1 MLDKKVQ
8 AAAQQIR
15 VTRADALPQVG
26 IFAGY
31 GYTHGL
37 TVNDETFIDNAGF
50 SVGAKVSIPIFHFGE
65 RFYKVRSDKSKYEQA
80 VAERDSSYEL
90 MTLEMSKAANELE
103 ESEYERVLAAS
114 NTASAEENLRV
125 SRLHY
130 DSGTETL
137 SGLLEAQTL
146 WQLANRDSVESDI
159 NRFLAWLSYLK
170 TTGDL
175 NPVFCN
181 GQ

>member
-1 MLDKKVQ
+1 M
-8 AAAQQIR
+8 
-15 VTRADALPQVG
+15 
-26 IFAGY
+26 
-31 GYTHGL
+31 
-37 TVNDETFIDNAGF
+37 
-50 SVGAKVSIPIFHFGE
+50 
-65 RFYKVRSDKSKYEQA
+65 
-80 VAERDSSYEL
+80 
-90 MTLEMSKAANELE
+90 
-103 ESEYERVLAAS
+103 
-114 NTASAEENLRV
+114 
-125 SRLHY
+125 HY